1 MSAPVWVGVG
11 FAAFAGLVLVG
22 AAVGRLL
29 GGRSPRPPP
38 RERAWRM
45 DAAVAGRLKEVE
57 DQRFELEGKLTAT
70 IEEMGVLA
78 NDKRALVKALV
89 EIDTAA
95 GEVLYASLAGQEII
109 SISAELHTLDEV
121 RGRVWA
127 SYNAASDA
135 LKRADPNHPFGR
147 TT

>member
-57 DQRFELEGKLTAT
+57 DQRFELENRNAGLGAV
-70 IEEMGVLA
+70 INGLA

-135 LKRADPNHPFGR
+135 LKAADPNHPYQGA
-147 TT
+147 T